1 MRSLTVGLALLT
13 ALAGGAPHLTPG
25 ELTPFLR
32 VISASLGTP
41 GRVACRDID
50 LSMQFK
56 KDGLSP
62 DARAPVAF
70 AASAEQIKTYLAD
83 GKFVVCGEEAGLK
96 LGASIAVF
104 KDKGKPIM
112 VVNRKNAAA
121 TGLTLSDALLKI
133 ARIQ

>member
-1 MRSLTVGLALLT
+1 MRSLTLCLALLT
-13 ALAGGAPHLTPG
+13 ALAGGTPRLAPG
-25 ELTPFLR
+25 ELSPFLR
-32 VISASLGTP
+32 VISASLGSP

-62 DARAPVAF
+62 DPRSPMAF
-70 AASAEQIKTYLAD
+70 AASPEQIRTYLAE
-83 GKFVVCGEEAGLK
+83 GKLVVCGEEAGLK
-96 LGASIAVF
+96 LGAGIAVF

-112 VVNRKNAAA
+112 VVNRTNVAA